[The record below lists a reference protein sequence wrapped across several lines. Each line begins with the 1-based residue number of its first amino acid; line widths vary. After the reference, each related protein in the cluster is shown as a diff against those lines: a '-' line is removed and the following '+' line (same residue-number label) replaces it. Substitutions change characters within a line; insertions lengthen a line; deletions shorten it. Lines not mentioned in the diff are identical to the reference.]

1 MEKGKITKSSKLKES
16 GIDLIFFILG
26 SFIYAA
32 AVNVFTSPNHIA
44 PGGFTGIA
52 TLINH
57 LTGIPIGAFMFTL
70 NIPLFIISYKQFGK
84 DFIAKT
90 FVATLMFSVA
100 IDLSAKFMTPYS
112 GDKLIAAIFGGVC
125 NGGGIAL
132 ILYRGATSGGTDLV
146 AKLLRIKW
154 PHISMGTV
162 IMCADILVVTVSGI
176 VYGNFESA
184 LYSFIATFIA
194 SRSIDYVLY
203 GRGYGK
209 MLLIFTDNPE
219 DISKAIT
226 EEMGRGVSILDAT
239 GAYTGN
245 KKSMLVCAVRANE
258 IAKISKI
265 IRTYDSNP
273 FIIVTEAGEIFG
285 QGFKPFKKQ
294 NQ

>member
-1 MEKGKITKSSKLKES
+1 MNMAKLKNKAFWKDTS
-16 GIDLIFFILG
+16 LDFLFFLIG
-26 SFIYAA
+26 SIIYAA
-32 AVNVFTSPNHIA
+32 GVNMFTSPNHIA
-44 PGGFTGIA
+44 PGGFTGIS

-57 LTGIPIGAFMFTL
+57 ITGIPIGAFMFAL
-70 NIPLFIISYKQFGK
+70 NVPLLIIAYKQFGK

-90 FVATLMFSVA
+90 FVATLMVA
-100 IDLSAKFMTPYS
+100 VVIDILAKFMTPYS
-112 GDKLIAAIFGGVC
+112 GDKLVAAIFGGVC

-132 ILYRGATSGGTDLV
+132 ILYRGGTSGGTDLV

-154 PHISMGTV
+154 PHMSMGTV
-162 IMCADILVVTVSGI
+162 IMCADLLVVTVSGF

-184 LYSFIATFIA
+184 LYSFITTFIS
-194 SRSIDYVLY
+194 SRSIDYILY

-209 MLLIFTDNPE
+209 MLLIFTNNPE
-219 DISKAIT
+219 DISRAIT
-226 EEMGRGVSILDAT
+226 EQLGRGVSILDAT
-239 GAYTGN
+239 GAYTGT

-265 IRTYDSNP
+265 IRSYDKNP

>member
-1 MEKGKITKSSKLKES
+1 METGKITKSTKLRES

-26 SFIYAA
+26 SFVYAA
-32 AVNVFTSPNHIA
+32 AVNMFTSPNHIA

-57 LTGIPIGAFMFTL
+57 LTGIPIGAFMFAL
-70 NIPLFIISYKQFGK
+70 NVPLFIISYKQFGK

-90 FVATLMFSVA
+90 FVATLLLAVV

-112 GDKLIAAIFGGVC
+112 GDKLVAAIFGGVC

-132 ILYRGATSGGTDLV
+132 VLYRGGTTGGTDLV

-154 PHISMGTV
+154 PHMSMGTV
-162 IMCADILVVTVSGI
+162 IMCADLLVVTVSGI

-265 IRTYDSNP
+265 IRTYDTNP